1 MIYFRLIT
9 CIISFSLFFFNISIA
24 SQNKI
29 LFKINNEIIT
39 SYDLIIETKYLKLI
53 NKNLENLEKNQINDL
68 ALNSLIN
75 HLTKKNEI
83 LKYNQLLEI
92 DENYFKNLIKNLYS
106 DLGLDSEKEFKNFL
120 NNNNLEYDIL
130 TEKIKI
136 EALWNDLIYS
146 KYIREIKIDKSK
158 IAEEIKIK
166 NKNIKSYLL
175 SEIFFQIKND
185 ESINAKFL
193 EIEKIIKE
201 DGFNIAASIFS
212 VSNSSVN
219 GGQIGWVYET
229 GIRKD
234 FLKLLINLNIGE
246 YTQPITLPGGFLV
259 LKIEDIKT
267 ENIELDINEEINK
280 IIKSRTNEQLNQ
292 FSNIYLKKIKK
303 NIVINDF

>member
-1 MIYFRLIT
+1 MIYYRLII

-53 NKNLENLEKNQINDL
+53 NKNLENLEKKRINDL

-158 IAEEIKIK
+158 IADEIKIK

-201 DGFNIAASIFS
+201 DGFNVAASIFS

-280 IIKSRTNEQLNQ
+280 IIKSRTSEQLNQ

-303 NIVINDF
+303 NLVINEF

>member
-1 MIYFRLIT
+1 MIYYRLII

-75 HLTKKNEI
+75 HLIKKNEI

-201 DGFNIAASIFS
+201 DGFNVAASIFS

>member
-1 MIYFRLIT
+1 MIYYRLII

-75 HLTKKNEI
+75 HLIKKNEI

-158 IAEEIKIK
+158 IADEIKIK

-201 DGFNIAASIFS
+201 DGFNVAASIFS

>member
-1 MIYFRLIT
+1 MKYYRLIA
-9 CIISFSLFFFNISIA
+9 CIISFSLFFFNVSIA

-39 SYDLIIETKYLKLI
+39 NYDVNIESKYLKLI
-53 NKNLENLEKNQINDL
+53 NKNLRNLKKNQINEL

-75 HLTKKNEI
+75 HLTKKIEI

-92 DENYFKNLIKNLYS
+92 DEDYLKILIKNLYS
-106 DLGLDSEKEFKNFL
+106 GLGLDSELEFKNFL
-120 NNNNLEYDIL
+120 NNNNLEYNIL
-130 TEKIKI
+130 IEKIKI

-158 IAEEIKIK
+158 VAEEINIK

-185 ESINAKFL
+185 ETIIEKFL
-193 EIEKIIKE
+193 EIEKIINE
-201 DGFNIAASIFS
+201 DGFDVAASIFS

-234 FLKLLINLNIGE
+234 FLKLLTNLNIGAH
-246 YTQPITLPGGFLV
+246 TKPMTMPGGFLI
-259 LKIEDIKT
+259 LKIDDLKI
-267 ENIELDINEEINK
+267 ENIELNIDEEINK

-292 FSNIYLKKIKK
+292 FSNIYLEKVKK
-303 NIVINDF
+303 NLTINDF

>member
-1 MIYFRLIT
+1 MIYFRFIT

-53 NKNLENLEKNQINDL
+53 NKNLENLEKNRINDL

-201 DGFNIAASIFS
+201 DGFNVAASIFS

-280 IIKSRTNEQLNQ
+280 IIKSRTSEQLNQ

-303 NIVINDF
+303 NLVINEF

>member
-1 MIYFRLIT
+1 MHNFIF
-9 CIISFSLFFFNISIA
+9 IIFFNISIA

-158 IAEEIKIK
+158 IADEIKIK

-201 DGFNIAASIFS
+201 DGFNVAASIFS

-303 NIVINDF
+303 NLVINDF